1 MQEIRVRNFKMECKM
16 KKPVIRALLAAL
28 ALSFAGSASA
38 VVVTSTTDATVL
50 ANALLG
56 SGISISNAMLTTAG
70 PTAAATFT
78 NGGNIGFGAGV
89 LLTTGQASCAV
100 GPNNQGAC
108 SGPGTTTTLKFDFT
122 STTGNVF
129 FNYVFASE
137 EYNEYVGSAYN
148 DLFEM
153 RLNGV
158 NIALLPNNGGVV
170 SINNVNN
177 NTNSA
182 FYRDNKPVGGA
193 GIDSQY
199 DGLTTVLNAQATGLI
214 GLNTFEFLIKDQG
227 DSSLD
232 SGVFIEGGT
241 FSSVPTD
248 VPEPGSLALLG
259 LGIAGLAAAR
269 RKKSA

>member
-1 MQEIRVRNFKMECKM
+1 M

-38 VVVTSTTDATVL
+38 VVVTASNDATAL
-50 ANALLG
+50 ASAMVG
-56 SGISISNAMLTTAG
+56 SGINIMNPSLIAAG
-70 PTAAATFT
+70 PSAAATFT
-78 NGGNIGFGAGV
+78 NGGNIGFNNGV

-100 GPNNQGAC
+100 GPNNQAGC
-108 SGPGTTTTLKFDFT
+108 SGPGTTTSLKFDFT

-137 EYNEYVGSAYN
+137 EYNEFVGTQFN

-158 NIALLPNNGGVV
+158 NIALLPGGGGVV

-177 NTNSA
+177 NFNA
-182 FYRDNKPVGGA
+182 AYYRDNKQVGGA
-193 GIDSQY
+193 GIDTQY
-199 DGLTTVLNAQATGLI
+199 DGLTTVLSAQATGLI
-214 GLNTFEFLIKDQG
+214 GINTFEFLIMDQG

-232 SGVFIEGGT
+232 SGVFIEAGT
-241 FSSVPTD
+241 FSADPVD

-259 LGIAGLAAAR
+259 LGILGLAAVR

>member
-1 MQEIRVRNFKMECKM
+1 M

-38 VVVTSTTDATVL
+38 VVVTASNDAAAL
-50 ANALLG
+50 ASAMVG
-56 SGISISNAMLTTAG
+56 SGISILNPTLIAAG
-70 PTAAATFT
+70 PSAAATFT
-78 NGGNIGFGAGV
+78 NGGNIGFNNGV

-100 GPNNQGAC
+100 GPNNQAGC
-108 SGPGTTTTLKFDFT
+108 SGPGTTTSLKFDFT

-137 EYNEYVGSAYN
+137 EYNEYVGTQFN

-158 NIALLPNNGGVV
+158 NIALLPNAGGVV

-177 NTNSA
+177 NFNSA
-182 FYRDNKPVGGA
+182 YYRDNKPVGGA
-193 GIDSQY
+193 GIDTQY
-199 DGLTTVLNAQATGLI
+199 DGLTTVLNAQATGLVGI
-214 GLNTFEFLIKDQG
+214 NTFEFLIKDQG

-232 SGVFIEGGT
+232 SGVFIEAGT
-241 FSSVPTD
+241 FSADPVG

-259 LGIAGLAAAR
+259 LGILGLAAAR
-269 RKKSA
+269 RNKSA